1 MTEKM
6 GGVGTFPMYK
16 STHNS
21 AIFELHTPDFA
32 WIFIWSVQPN
42 DKVQKQM
49 NTKVQNYESTKVK
62 REKYK
67 KYKNTKRCKTAK
79 NVKT

>member
-1 MTEKM
+1 MIYQKVDC
-6 GGVGTFPMYK
+6 G
-16 STHNS
+16 
-21 AIFELHTPDFA
+21 
-32 WIFIWSVQPN
+32 FIWSFQPN

-67 KYKNTKRCKTAK
+67 KYKKMQNCKK
-79 NVKT
+79 C